1 MADIKNLRTS
11 AETGL
16 SSLFEAGRKSFAA
29 EKAIDREEAFRFFE
43 ATGLPS
49 RRVEAFKYTDLR
61 AAMKEAAPPAEAPSA
76 EAAQA
81 AVASARGF
89 SGLDAARLTFVNGHL
104 IRALSDLDGLP
115 EGVTATPINEA
126 MSKGDPRLTLL
137 GPVEQAR
144 ENPIYQLNTAF
155 LADGALISVEPGAKP
170 ARPVHLRFIGA
181 GSEGFSTATRVLVEL
196 GDGAEFTLL
205 ESHEGPNGVTYQPND
220 ALDVR
225 VGKQAVF
232 RHARTNREGD
242 AAIALSTISVRLD
255 DASELE
261 TVNLV
266 TGAVLSRH
274 QIYMHVAGD
283 DVNAVVNG
291 AAMLGDGQL
300 ADSTLLADHAAVGGV
315 GREMF
320 KTVIDGNATGVFQ
333 GKIIVRQIAQKTDGK
348 MKSDCLLLTDDGQMM
363 NKPELEIFADDVAC
377 GHGATCGA
385 PDADLLFYLMA
396 RGLPKPIAESLLVQA
411 FVGEAIES
419 VTHEGARAA
428 LIGEIEAWLAARG

>member
-1 MADIKNLRTS
+1 MADIQNLRTS

-16 SSLFEAGRKSFAA
+16 SSLFESARKSFAS
-29 EKAIDREEAFRFFE
+29 EEAIAREEAFRFFE

-61 AAMKEAAPPAEAPSA
+61 AAMKEAVPPAEAPSP

-81 AVASARGF
+81 AVASAKGF
-89 SGLDAARLTFVNGHL
+89 AGLDAARLTFVNGHL
-104 IRALSDLDGLP
+104 IRPLSDLDGLP
-115 EGVTATPINEA
+115 AGLTVTPLNDA
-126 MSKGDPRLTLL
+126 MGKSDVRLRLL
-137 GPVEQAR
+137 APVEQAR
-144 ENPIYQLNTAF
+144 ENPVYQLNTAF
-155 LADGALISVEPGAKP
+155 LADGALISVAAGTKIERA
-170 ARPVHLRFIGA
+170 VHLRFIGT
-181 GSEGFSTATRVLVEL
+181 GTDGFSTATRVLVDL
-196 GDGAEFTLL
+196 GAGAEIIVL
-205 ESHEGPNGVTYQPND
+205 ESHEGPDGLTYQPND

-232 RHARTNREGD
+232 RHARLNREGD

-255 DASELE
+255 DESHLE

-274 QIYMHVAGD
+274 QIFMHVAGEN
-283 DVNAVVNG
+283 VNAVVNG
-291 AAMLGDGQL
+291 AAMLGNGQL

-333 GKIIVRQIAQKTDGK
+333 GKIIVRQAAQQTDGK
-348 MKSDCLLLTDDGQMM
+348 MKSDCLLLSDEGQMM

-385 PDADLLFYLMA
+385 PDDDLLFYLMA
-396 RGLPKPIAESLLVQA
+396 RGLPRAVAESLLVQA

-428 LIGEIEAWLAARG
+428 LIGEIEAWLAARA

>member
-1 MADIKNLRTS
+1 MAEIQNLRTS

-16 SSLFEAGRKSFAA
+16 SSLFEASRKSFGT
-29 EKAIDREEAFRFFE
+29 EEAIAREEAFRFFE
-43 ATGLPS
+43 AAGLPS

-61 AAMKEAAPPAEAPSA
+61 AAMKEAVPPAEAPSA
-76 EAAQA
+76 EAAQT
-81 AVASARGF
+81 AVASAKGF
-89 SGLDAARLTFVNGHL
+89 AGLDAARLTFVNGHL
-104 IRALSDLDGLP
+104 IRNLSDLDGLP
-115 EGVTATPINEA
+115 AGLTVTPLNDA
-126 MSKGDPRLTLL
+126 MGKSDARLRLL
-137 GPVEQAR
+137 APVEQAR
-144 ENPIYQLNTAF
+144 ENPVYQLNTAF
-155 LADGALISVEPGAKP
+155 LADGALISVAPGTKIERAL
-170 ARPVHLRFIGA
+170 HLRFIGS
-181 GSEGFSTATRVLVEL
+181 GSESFSTATRVLVDI
-196 GDGAEFTLL
+196 GDDAEITLL
-205 ESHEGPNGVTYQPND
+205 ESHEGPNGLTYQPND

-232 RHARTNREGD
+232 RHARLNREGN

-255 DASELE
+255 DESRLE

-274 QIYMHVAGD
+274 QIFMHVAGVN
-283 DVNAVVNG
+283 VNAVVNG

-300 ADSTLLADHAAVGGV
+300 ADSTLLADHAAVGGI

-333 GKIIVRQIAQKTDGK
+333 GKIIVRQAAQQTDGK
-348 MKSDCLLLTDDGQMM
+348 MKSDCLLLSDEGQMM

-385 PDADLLFYLMA
+385 PDDDLLFYLMA
-396 RGLPKPIAESLLVQA
+396 RGLPRAVAESLLVQA

-428 LIGEIEAWLAARG
+428 LIGEIEAWLAARA

>member
-1 MADIKNLRTS
+1 MAEIQNLRTS

-16 SSLFEAGRKSFAA
+16 SSLFEAARKGFAS
-29 EKAIDREEAFRFFE
+29 EEAIAREEAFRFFE
-43 ATGLPS
+43 AAGLPS

-61 AAMKEAAPPAEAPSA
+61 AAMKEAVPPAEAPSA

-81 AVASARGF
+81 AAASAKGF
-89 SGLDAARLTFVNGHL
+89 AGLDAAHLTFVNGHL
-104 IRALSDLDGLP
+104 VRPLSDLDGLP
-115 EGVTATPINEA
+115 AGLTVTPLNDA
-126 MSKGDPRLTLL
+126 MGKSDTRLRLL
-137 GPVEQAR
+137 APVEQAR

-155 LADGALISVEPGAKP
+155 LADGALISVAPGTKIERAL
-170 ARPVHLRFIGA
+170 HLRFIGS
-181 GSEGFSTATRVLVEL
+181 GSEGFSTATRVLVDL
-196 GDGAEFTLL
+196 GDGAEITML
-205 ESHEGPNGVTYQPND
+205 ESHEGPDGLTYQPND

-232 RHARTNREGD
+232 RHARLNREGN

-255 DASELE
+255 DESRLE

-274 QIYMHVAGD
+274 QIYMHVAGEN
-283 DVNAVVNG
+283 VNAVVNG
-291 AAMLGDGQL
+291 AAMLGNGQL
-300 ADSTLLADHAAVGGV
+300 ADSTLLADHAAVGGI

-320 KTVIDGNATGVFQ
+320 KTVIDGDATGVFQ
-333 GKIIVRQIAQKTDGK
+333 GKIIVRQAAQQTDGK
-348 MKSDCLLLTDDGQMM
+348 MKSDCLLLNDEGQMM

-385 PDADLLFYLMA
+385 PDEDLLFYLMA
-396 RGLPKPIAESLLVQA
+396 RGLPRSVAESLLVQA

-428 LIGEIEAWLAARG
+428 LIGEIEAWLAARA

>member
-1 MADIKNLRTS
+1 MAEIQNLRTS

-16 SSLFEAGRKSFAA
+16 SSLFEAARKGFAT
-29 EKAIDREEAFRFFE
+29 EEAIAREEAFRFFE

-61 AAMKEAAPPAEAPSA
+61 AAMKEAVPPAEAPSP
-76 EAAQA
+76 EAAQD
-81 AVASARGF
+81 AVAAAKGF
-89 SGLDAARLTFVNGHL
+89 AGLDVARLTFVNGHL
-104 IRALSDLDGLP
+104 IRPLSDLDGLP
-115 EGVTATPINEA
+115 AGLTVTPLNDA
-126 MSKGDPRLTLL
+126 MGKGDVRLRLL
-137 GPVEQAR
+137 APVEQAR
-144 ENPIYQLNTAF
+144 ENPVYQLNTAF
-155 LADGALISVEPGAKP
+155 LADGALISVAPGTRIDRA
-170 ARPVHLRFIGA
+170 VHLRFIGS
-181 GSEGFSTATRVLVEL
+181 GTEGFSTATRVLVEL
-196 GDGAEFTLL
+196 GDGAEMTLL
-205 ESHEGPNGVTYQPND
+205 ESHEGPDGVTYQPND

-232 RHARTNREGD
+232 RHARLNREGN

-255 DASELE
+255 DESQLE

-266 TGAVLSRH
+266 TGAILSRH
-274 QIYMHVAGD
+274 QIFMHVAGEN
-283 DVNAVVNG
+283 VNAVVNG
-291 AAMLGDGQL
+291 ATMLGDGQL

-333 GKIIVRQIAQKTDGK
+333 GKIIVRQAAQQTDGK
-348 MKSDCLLLTDDGQMM
+348 MKSDCLLLNDEGQMM

-385 PDADLLFYLMA
+385 PDEDLLFYLMA
-396 RGLPKPIAESLLVQA
+396 RGLPRAIAESLLVQA

-419 VTHEGARAA
+419 VTHEGARGA

>member
-1 MADIKNLRTS
+1 MAEIQNLRTS

-16 SSLFEAGRKSFAA
+16 SSLFEAARKGFAS
-29 EKAIDREEAFRFFE
+29 EEAIAREEAFRFFE
-43 ATGLPS
+43 AAGLPS

-61 AAMKEAAPPAEAPSA
+61 AAMKEAVPPAEAPSA

-81 AVASARGF
+81 AAASAKGF
-89 SGLDAARLTFVNGHL
+89 SGIDAAHLTFVNGHL
-104 IRALSDLDGLP
+104 VRSLSDLDGLP
-115 EGVTATPINEA
+115 SGLTVTPLNDA
-126 MSKGDPRLTLL
+126 MGKSDTRLRLL
-137 GPVEQAR
+137 APVEQAR

-155 LADGALISVEPGAKP
+155 LADGALISVAPGTKIERAL
-170 ARPVHLRFIGA
+170 HLRFIGS
-181 GSEGFSTATRVLVEL
+181 GSEGFSTATRVLVEV
-196 GDGAEFTLL
+196 GDGAEITVL
-205 ESHEGPNGVTYQPND
+205 ESHEGPDGLTYQPND

-232 RHARTNREGD
+232 RHARLNREGN

-255 DASELE
+255 DESRLE

-274 QIYMHVAGD
+274 QIYMQVAGEN
-283 DVNAVVNG
+283 VNAVVNG

-300 ADSTLLADHAAVGGV
+300 ADSTLLADHAAVGGI

-333 GKIIVRQIAQKTDGK
+333 GKIIVRQAAQQTDGK
-348 MKSDCLLLTDDGQMM
+348 MKSDCLLLNDEGQMM

-385 PDADLLFYLMA
+385 PDDDLLFYLMA
-396 RGLPKPIAESLLVQA
+396 RGLPRAVAESLLVQA

-428 LIGEIEAWLAARG
+428 LIGEIEAWLAARA

>member
-1 MADIKNLRTS
+1 MAEIQNLRTS

-16 SSLFEAGRKSFAA
+16 SSLFEAARKGFAS
-29 EKAIDREEAFRFFE
+29 EEAIAREEAFRFFE
-43 ATGLPS
+43 AAGLPS

-61 AAMKEAAPPAEAPSA
+61 AAMKEAVPPAEAPSA

-81 AVASARGF
+81 AAASAKGF
-89 SGLDAARLTFVNGHL
+89 AGIDAAHLTFVNGHL
-104 IRALSDLDGLP
+104 VRSLSDLDGLP
-115 EGVTATPINEA
+115 SGLTVTPLNDA
-126 MSKGDPRLTLL
+126 MGKSDTRLRLL
-137 GPVEQAR
+137 APVEQAR

-155 LADGALISVEPGAKP
+155 LADGALISVAPGTKIERAL
-170 ARPVHLRFIGA
+170 HLRFIGS
-181 GSEGFSTATRVLVEL
+181 GSEGFSTATRVLVEV
-196 GDGAEFTLL
+196 GDGAEITVL
-205 ESHEGPNGVTYQPND
+205 ESHEGPDGLTYQPND

-225 VGKQAVF
+225 VGKRAIF
-232 RHARTNREGD
+232 RHARLNREGN

-255 DASELE
+255 DESRLE

-274 QIYMHVAGD
+274 QIYMHVAGEN
-283 DVNAVVNG
+283 VNAVVNG

-300 ADSTLLADHAAVGGV
+300 ADSTLLADHAAVGGI

-333 GKIIVRQIAQKTDGK
+333 GKIIVRQAAQQTDGK
-348 MKSDCLLLTDDGQMM
+348 MKSDCLLLNDEGQMM

-385 PDADLLFYLMA
+385 PDEDLLFYLMA
-396 RGLPKPIAESLLVQA
+396 RGLPRAVAESLLVQA

-428 LIGEIEAWLAARG
+428 LIGEIEAWLAARA